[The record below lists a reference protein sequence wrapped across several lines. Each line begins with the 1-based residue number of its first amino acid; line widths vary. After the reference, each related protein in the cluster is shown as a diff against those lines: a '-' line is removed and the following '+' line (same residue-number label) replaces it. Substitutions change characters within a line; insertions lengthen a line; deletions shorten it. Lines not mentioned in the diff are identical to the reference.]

1 MNAPEHAERLAAAR
15 MAGHFGML
23 LTWLR
28 TGVTPGVETLTLCER
43 ALNDWRSA
51 ADAALAERLDDVIG
65 GDARCG
71 EEIRSGVPNNQSG
84 GIPS

>member
-1 MNAPEHAERLAAAR
+1 MNAEDHTERVAAAR

-28 TGVTPGVETLTLCER
+28 TGIAPGAETLALCER

-51 ADAALAERLDDVIG
+51 ADAALAARLATITRR
-65 GDARCG
+65 DAA
-71 EEIRSGVPNNQSG
+71 
-84 GIPS
+84 